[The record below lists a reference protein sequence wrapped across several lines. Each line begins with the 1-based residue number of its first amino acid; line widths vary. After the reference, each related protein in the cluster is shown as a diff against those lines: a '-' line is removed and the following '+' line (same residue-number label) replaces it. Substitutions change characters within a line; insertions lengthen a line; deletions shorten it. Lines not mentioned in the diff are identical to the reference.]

1 MALPSR
7 RDKSDF
13 RAGKCYVRAV
23 IQPAWPGAEKAWTFL
38 APMEGVTHPAF
49 RALIARRP
57 GVGVVCTEFVRIASS
72 GIGERHLKRQ
82 VVRASGA
89 ALSVQVMGN
98 HIEHMAEATAIVAA
112 AGADIVDLNVGCPA
126 PRVVRK
132 GVGSAMLK
140 DPELLRRVVGCM
152 RERTPGCLSAKIRA
166 GFDDSCGAVEIARLI
181 EAAGADF
188 ISVHPR
194 RRADFYQ
201 GVADWR
207 IIAAI
212 KRAVSIPVIGNG
224 DVWYAADALRMRAET
239 GCDGVMIGRGALRNP
254 WIFEQ
259 IDALVRDKPPP
270 RPAGADLLEHYD
282 ALAVL
287 LDETHPK
294 NALGM
299 LKEQVRYLARSVP
312 DASDLMRAAL
322 RETTREGLRA
332 VLEARWQGVP
342 AEAIDLS
349 AHGGTLE
356 RSGSAPLASEE
367 EARSES
373 PAFGAGVGS
382 GLDSGGNIAFEAA
395 PGTPLCRARTL
406 SSGGACRS

>member
-1 MALPSR
+1 MALPGG

-98 HIEHMAEATAIVAA
+98 HLEHMAEATAIVAS

-166 GFDDSCGAVEIARLI
+166 GFDDSGGAVAIARLI

-207 IIAAI
+207 IIGAI
-212 KRAVSIPVIGNG
+212 KRAVRIPVIGNG

-239 GCDGVMIGRGALRNP
+239 RCDGVMIGRGALRNP

-259 IDALVRDKPPP
+259 IDALVHDRPAP
-270 RPAGADLLEHYD
+270 RPSGADLLEHYD
-282 ALAVL
+282 TLAEVL
-287 LDETHPK
+287 NETHPK

-312 DASDLMRAAL
+312 DGGELMRAAL
-322 RETTREGLRA
+322 RETTEARLRA
-332 VLEARWQGVP
+332 VLEARWAGVP
-342 AEAIDLS
+342 AESLDLS
-349 AHGGTLE
+349 AQGGALE
-356 RSGSAPLASEE
+356 RSGSAPIGGED
-367 EARSES
+367 EAPAAPS
-373 PAFGAGVGS
+373 AFGAGV
-382 GLDSGGNIAFEAA
+382 DSRARSRGDVDPDGNIAFERASDAA
-395 PGTPLCRARTL
+395 L
-406 SSGGACRS
+406 